1 MIKVRIVEGIVF
13 RRLYKYLNMFK
24 KKVSKR
30 ILMKKIWNYGIDLRE
45 EFVSKKKKIYLLLK
59 IQKEE
64 V

>member
-1 MIKVRIVEGIVF
+1 LIKVRIVEGIVF